1 MKKMLLVLSL
11 VAVSTA
17 YSATSQLLK
26 ATLTVVDPASEVI
39 LTTNTRAMQFGT
51 VPIVNGGSASSND
64 VNLKVSG
71 TSAKVAKMSFP
82 DKADLLVKGGT
93 AKLPVQ
99 YIVSNTVEGTLV
111 TAGGVHTITS
121 KGNLGDGT
129 TGKVMSTDL
138 KATMALNGK
147 ETAGLY
153 EGTVTVDAQYN

>member
-17 YSATSQLLK
+17 YSATNQLLK

-51 VPIVNGGSASSND
+51 VPIVNGGNASTND
-64 VNLKVSG
+64 VTLKISG
-71 TSAKVAKMSFP
+71 NNAKSAKMSFP
-82 DKADLLVKGGT
+82 DKGTLTVKGGKET
-93 AKLPVQ
+93 VDIL
-99 YIVSNTVEGTLV
+99 YITSNIVEGALTN
-111 TAGGVHTITS
+111 TGGVQTITS

-129 TGKVMSTDL
+129 TGNTMSTDL

-147 ETAGLY
+147 EAAGLY
-153 EGTVTVDAQYN
+153 EGTVTIDAQYN